1 VTTLLREEGRTGT
14 SGRRA
19 RLLRRSLVVAQVAFA
34 FMLLAGA
41 GLLFSSF
48 RRVLAVDPGFKPD
61 HVLTG
66 AVVLPRARY
75 RENSAMSNFLDD
87 SLQRIRAL
95 PGVQAAGTTGT
106 MPLSGNNSNSVIF
119 AEGYQMKPGESAIAP
134 SNTSVSPGFFEAMG
148 VQLVSGRFFDDRDVA
163 SPAGALSA
171 FGFNQQ
177 VRIVIVDDRL
187 ARRFWPGQDPVGRR
201 MFLPTDPN
209 NLTAITPQT
218 VFMDVVGV
226 IKEMKLQS
234 LTQEDEYVGAVY
246 FPVLQA
252 MPSSQ
257 AQGLGL
263 NYAIKTSGDPA
274 ALGGAFRQ
282 TIASLDRELALFD
295 VLTMSERVDRSLVNR
310 RSPVVLS
317 LTFGAIALLLSA
329 IGIYGVLAYVVTQR
343 TREIGI
349 RLALGSSGGRIFEL
363 ILREGVVL
371 IGAGFALGALGA
383 MALRRSLQ
391 SQLFQ
396 TSASDPLA
404 LTAAAAVLA
413 VVAIAAC
420 ALPARRA
427 TRIDPVIA
435 LAE

>member
-1 VTTLLREEGRTGT
+1 M
-14 SGRRA
+14 
-19 RLLRRSLVVAQVAFA
+19 VAF
-34 FMLLAGA
+34 LN
-41 GLLFSSF
+41 
-48 RRVLAVDPGFKPD
+48 
-61 HVLTG
+61 
-66 AVVLPRARY
+66 
-75 RENSAMSNFLDD
+75 E

-95 PGVQAAGTTGT
+95 PGVVAAGTTGL
-106 MPLSGNNSNSVIF
+106 MPLSGNSSNSVIF
-119 AEGYQMKPGESAIAP
+119 AEGYQMKPGDSAIAP
-134 SNTSVSPGFFEAMG
+134 TNASVSPGFFEAMG
-148 VQLVSGRFFDDRDVA
+148 VQLVAGRFFDERDA
-163 SPAGALSA
+163 APPGAAPTA
-171 FGFNQQ
+171 FGLNQPR
-177 VRIVIVDDRL
+177 VAIVDDRL
-187 ARRFWPGQDPVGRR
+187 ARRFWPGQDPIGRR

-234 LTQEDEYVGAVY
+234 LTQQDEFVGAVY
-246 FPVLQA
+246 FPVLQT
-252 MPSSQ
+252 MPPAQ

-263 NYAIKTSGDPA
+263 NYAIRTSGDPA
-274 ALGGAFRQ
+274 ALGGALRQ

-295 VLTMSERVDRSLVNR
+295 VLTMTERVDRSLVNR

-349 RLALGSSGGRIFEL
+349 RLALGSSGRRIFDL
-363 ILREGVVL
+363 ILGRGCADRCGIRSGRV
-371 IGAGFALGALGA
+371 GAI
-383 MALRRSLQ
+383 ALRRSLQ

-396 TSASDPLA
+396 ISATDPIA
-404 LTAAAAVLA
+404 LTGAAAVLA
-413 VVAIAAC
+413 LVAVAAC

-435 LAE
+435 LAENI